1 MSATNVILATAMVL
15 IIHKTYPPIYPLE
28 PLRLTEDLVDV
39 IVEVGAPWRA
49 ADLARLMLVSPAWLH
64 PTRKAMYSSVSLAS
78 TRQWS
83 LIARTLHTRPE
94 CAEFLHTLLVEE
106 GRTDPDGAPW
116 GSTRRDSS
124 PPRNPSML
132 PFTTSLVD
140 LPDLFSLLP
149 NLRHLSVSGPTGVA
163 SCMAALEAL
172 PNPLSLQSLSISGSP
187 SMNTFQRMADRNL
200 VWTERTPTTAITHLK
215 LSKVLLTFRL
225 PHRTRGLPPN
235 LTHLELIDAEIPN
248 IVSFTTYPAGLVSLK
263 VVTRAT
269 RHMNPFA
276 QVRPIVQHTR
286 STLEL
291 LSHTMIHGP
300 ASSEAAWGTH
310 RWRIPE
316 CPTIKTLE
324 TDGDLYAETWF
335 PNLKEMFP
343 ALDRWT
349 IWSRPA
355 SDEQEESE
363 ED

>member
-1 MSATNVILATAMVL
+1 MVL
-15 IIHKTYPPIYPLE
+15 IVHKTYPSVYPLE
-28 PLRLTEDLVDV
+28 SLKLTEDLVDL
-39 IVEVGAPWRA
+39 IVELGAPWRA
-49 ADLARLMLVSPAWLH
+49 ADLVRLMIVSPAWLH
-64 PTRKAMYSSVSLAS
+64 PTRKAMYSSVSLTSAH
-78 TRQWS
+78 QWG
-83 LIARTLHTRPE
+83 LIARTLRARPE
-94 CAEFLHTLLVEE
+94 CAEFLFALSVEE
-106 GRTDPDGAPW
+106 GRTDPNGAPW

-124 PPRNPSML
+124 PPRNPNISS
-132 PFTTSLVD
+132 FSTSLGD
-140 LPDLFSLLP
+140 LPDLLSLLP
-149 NLRHLSVSGPTGVA
+149 NLHHLNVSGPTGVA
-163 SCMAALEAL
+163 SSMAALEAL

-248 IVSFTTYPAGLVSLK
+248 IVSFTTYPAGLVSLR

-269 RHMNPFA
+269 RHLNPFA

-286 STLEL
+286 ATLEL

-300 ASSEAAWGTH
+300 ASNEAAWGTH
-310 RWRIPE
+310 RWRMPE
-316 CPTIKTLE
+316 CPAVKTLE

-343 ALDRWT
+343 ALGTWT
-349 IWSRPA
+349 IWGRPA
-355 SDEQEESE
+355 SDEREESGG
-363 ED
+363 D